1 MENIAGRIDLF
12 QNIYLVCL
20 GAMILCLLVAIILF
34 FKLNIVGVIG
44 FFTGKQAKKE
54 ISKIQDSGFEKK
66 SGKVKVTPEIK
77 KELGLHKTNEVSIR
91 KVEDIPIITVTKKLE
106 DGSEELTS
114 ILIECD
120 EDATTVLSQET
131 AEFYVEREI
140 LLIHTNEIIE

>member
-12 QNIYLVCL
+12 HNIYLACL
-20 GAMILCLLVAIILF
+20 GAMILCLLIAIILF

-54 ISKIQDSGFEKK
+54 ISKIQALGLEKK

-77 KELGLHKTNEVSIR
+77 KEMEVHKSNEVTIR
-91 KVEDIPIITVTKKLE
+91 KVEDLPSITITKKLE

-114 ILIECD
+114 ILRECD
-120 EDATTVLSQET
+120 ENATTVLSQEMDD
-131 AEFYVEREI
+131 FYVEREI
-140 LLIHTNEIIE
+140 LLVHTNEIIE

>member
-12 QNIYLVCL
+12 HNIYLACL
-20 GAMILCLLVAIILF
+20 GAMILCLLIAIILF

-54 ISKIQDSGFEKK
+54 ISKIQDLGLEKK

-77 KELGLHKTNEVSIR
+77 KEMEVHKSNEVTIR
-91 KVEDIPIITVTKKLE
+91 KVEDLPSITITKKLE

-114 ILIECD
+114 ILRECD
-120 EDATTVLSQET
+120 ENATTVLSQEMDD
-131 AEFYVEREI
+131 FYVEREI
-140 LLIHTNEIIE
+140 LLVHTNEIIE

>member
-12 QNIYLVCL
+12 HNIYLVCL
-20 GAMILCLLVAIILF
+20 GAMALCLLIAIVLF

-54 ISKIQDSGFEKK
+54 ISKIQDSGFDKK

-77 KELGLHKTNEVSIR
+77 KELGLHKTNEVTIR
-91 KVEDIPIITVTKKLE
+91 KVEDIPTITITKKLE

-114 ILIECD
+114 ILRECE
-120 EDATTVLSQET
+120 EDATTVLSQEMT
-131 AEFYVEREI
+131 EFYVEREI
-140 LLIHTNEIIE
+140 LFIHTNEIIE